1 MPDIRLY
8 SKPVQLHWAGFETDT
23 YKLQQQGWEL
33 SAEQELYDRTMRI
46 ALRHQQAGMYGISEK
61 IDWDYFH
68 EDQSIYSGFQRPTPK
83 VPIRMMSKNIMV
95 EVMYGK
101 STDFSFQPIDAR
113 PQYMETTRMDI
124 SDLVHFAP
132 LRAKG
137 ILLPEAS
144 VPELMD
150 QILKLQQPMRE
161 REILRDLKT
170 TPIVHAQIMS
180 LAA

>member
-1 MPDIRLY
+1 MPDYRLY
-8 SKPVQLHWAGFETDT
+8 SIPVPIVWAGFETDT
-23 YKLQQQGWEL
+23 YKLQQAGWSISAAQNIHNYTMQIAICHKQGGMRGLSMELPWEYM
-33 SAEQELYDRTMRI
+33 QEPDWHRAKFPVIHMR
-46 ALRHQQAGMYGISEK
+46 MISEK
-61 IDWDYFH
+61 VYIERIAGAADGFDYFA
-68 EDQSIYSGFQRPTPK
+68 
-83 VPIRMMSKNIMV
+83 
-95 EVMYGK
+95 
-101 STDFSFQPIDAR
+101 PIDAVPR
-113 PQYMETTRMDI
+113 MMEFERKSLD
-124 SDLVHFAP
+124 DFVHFAP

-161 REILRDLKT
+161 REILRDLKS